1 MRTRQA
7 KNTQQYLSQ
16 KDKLI
21 GEFPKFEI
29 DIHAPKHLGPQIHS
43 TINEFLYNKL

>member
-1 MRTRQA
+1 MRSRQA

-16 KDKLI
+16 KVKRI

-29 DIHAPKHLGPQIHS
+29 DIHAPEAFRAPNSLNHKLISPQ
-43 TINEFLYNKL
+43 

>member
-16 KDKLI
+16 KVKLL
-21 GEFPKFEI
+21 GEFSKFEI
-29 DIHAPKHLGPQIHS
+29 DIHAPEAFRAPNSLNYKWISLQ
-43 TINEFLYNKL
+43 